1 MKQNIE
7 CTDAEKQREKKKR
20 LKKKAYEKR
29 KKERD
34 DLNRPLLLQKQ
45 MQKKWMISQK
55 ITYFICNVGL
65 LGIACVI
72 LGLATLLLSAA
83 NFGMEVFG
91 GYFEKPM
98 ILLVNFA
105 IPFALA
111 MVLYL
116 FIGRAW
122 IAYTVTA
129 VIAMC
134 IALGNYF
141 LIMIRN
147 DPLQFIDILCLRE
160 ALDITATQHY
170 ELHIGWEVIISVLA
184 CAGAGVGL
192 FFLARWTPKVK
203 NRLALLV
210 TTVIVVTCAC
220 ISVPDKNTYDS
231 LTRNYEHINTWSST
245 QIYVSRGVLYSFTR
259 SAMSAVNS
267 APEGY
272 SEKKAEEVLAQYP
285 QTDIP
290 ADKKVNVI
298 AIMRESYCDLSLLD
312 CKDGSID
319 FSCYDAYHDLVAESY
334 SGKLITN
341 GFGGNTKN
349 AERCFLTGSYAPI
362 DNRKPADSY
371 VWYLREQGY
380 TAEGAHPFDGWFY
393 NRLNVSRYLGFD
405 TYKFREDTFYDLTGE
420 EVADDDV
427 LYDVIWQ
434 MFDESDPDT
443 PYFNFSVTYEG
454 HGPYNYRQN
463 KYDTS
468 FIRNNYATADGYA
481 MDNYLSC
488 VYKRD
493 QELMVLVDKL
503 RESDRPVVLLIFGDH
518 KPTLGSDVNNYT
530 TAAYESFGIN
540 MDVSSE
546 QGFIDYFST
555 EYVIWAN
562 DAAKAQLGIDLAGKK
577 GPMISPCYLMNVLFD
592 AVGWDCGSSYL
603 QAMDGCMAQ
612 FPVVSSKGR
621 VSVNGELSQ
630 TVPAD
635 QTEAYNDLLYIDY
648 YNKTKAKK

>member
-1 MKQNIE
+1 MKQKTE
-7 CTDAEKQREKKKR
+7 LSDAEKQREKKKR

-34 DLNRPLLLQKQ
+34 DLNRPFLLQKQ
-45 MQKKWMISQK
+45 MQRKWKDGQK
-55 ITYFICNVGL
+55 VGYFFWNIGL
-65 LGIACVI
+65 LALACFV
-72 LGLATLLLSAA
+72 LCLATLLLSAA
-83 NFGMEVFG
+83 NFGMEVFD

-98 ILLVNFA
+98 IVLVNFM
-105 IPFALA
+105 IPFAFA

-134 IALGNYF
+134 IALGNFF
-141 LIMIRN
+141 LIAIRN
-147 DPLQFIDILCLRE
+147 DPLKFIDILCLRE

-170 ELHIGWEVIISVLA
+170 ELHFGWEVIISVLA

-203 NRLALLV
+203 NRLGLLV
-210 TTVIVVTCAC
+210 TAACTVTVTAITLNDTTVV
-220 ISVPDKNTYDS
+220 NELMQNYD
-231 LTRNYEHINTWSST
+231 HINTWSST
-245 QIYVSRGVLYSFTR
+245 QIYISRGVLYSFTR
-259 SAMSAVNS
+259 SAMNAFDS

-272 SEKKAEEVLAQYP
+272 SEKQAENVLAQYP
-285 QTDIP
+285 QTNIP
-290 ADKKVNVI
+290 ADKKVNII
-298 AIMRESYCDLSLLD
+298 AIMRESYCDLSALECD
-312 CKDGSID
+312 EGAID
-319 FSCYDAYHDLVAESY
+319 FSCYDAYHSLVAESY

-405 TYKFREDTFYDLTGE
+405 TYKFREDTFYDLVGEE

-434 MFDESDPDT
+434 MFDESDPNV

-454 HGPYNYRQN
+454 HGPYSYRKN
-463 KYDTS
+463 DYDTS
-468 FIRNNYATADGYA
+468 FIRNHYAKPDGYA
-481 MDNYLSC
+481 MNNYLSC
-488 VYKRD
+488 VYQRD
-493 QELMVLVDKL
+493 QELMVLVDRL

-518 KPTLGSDVNNYT
+518 KPTLGSDINNYT
-530 TAAYESFGIN
+530 TAAYETFGIDMN
-540 MDVSSE
+540 VSSE
-546 QGFIDYFST
+546 QGFVDYYST

-562 DAAKAQLGIDLAGKK
+562 DAAKQMLGIDLAGKQ

-592 AVGWDCGSSYL
+592 AVGWDCGSSYM
-603 QAMDGCMAQ
+603 QAMGGYMEQ

-621 VSVNGELSQ
+621 VSVNGVLSQ
-630 TVPAD
+630 SIPAD
-635 QTEAYNDLLYIDY
+635 QTEDYNDLLYIDY
-648 YNKTKAKK
+648 YNKTKAK